1 MSARGRVL
9 IVSFYF
15 PPMNGP
21 VVRQSLWLRRYLP
34 EFGADPIVLTSS
46 AYSGE
51 ILDTKS
57 PPLTERVMRVPR
69 TALGQKLSYQAHKAE
84 MLLQNRLGIW
94 EHGFVWSFLASRKA
108 MKLHRRNP
116 FDAMISISPSM
127 ASHWTAYRIK
137 KRFPAIRWL
146 AKFQD
151 PFIDNP
157 FRRSHRSLDKY
168 ERALE
173 RNVFHAADRISANTN
188 TVCEIWRSRYPEIA
202 DNFVVTWG
210 GYDPDEV
217 IEPLPQPKHEG
228 LLLRHVGTIYA
239 GRRPDK
245 LIESLDRLTQSGEIR
260 PGSMTLELI
269 GLSDLSGFIQP
280 NAIDRLIAGGWLRVG
295 SEYIPRAEALRAAE
309 ESDALLLLDIAP
321 GNTKLQVPAKL
332 FDYIRI
338 GRPIL
343 AFTAA
348 GSPVEY
354 ILSRSGIDHVIIH
367 NEAEPSDVDAG
378 MLHFMEL
385 KPSEK
390 RASEWFLKNFNARS
404 LVGSLAR
411 LVLQ

>member
-1 MSARGRVL
+1 MKARGRVL

-21 VVRQSLWLRRYLP
+21 VVRQPLRLLHYLQ

-46 AYSGE
+46 AYFGE
-51 ILDTKS
+51 SLDEKS
-57 PPLTERVMRVPR
+57 PPLTERVIRVP
-69 TALGQKLSYQAHKAE
+69 ANSLAQKLSYQAHKAE
-84 MLLQNRLGIW
+84 MLVQNRLGVW
-94 EHGFVWSFLASRKA
+94 EHGFVWSFAAIRKA
-108 MKLHRRNP
+108 MKLHRQNP

-137 KRFPAIRWL
+137 RRFPSIRWL

-173 RNVFHAADRISANTN
+173 RNIFHTADWISANTN
-188 TVCEIWRSRYPEIA
+188 TVQDIWRSRYPEIA
-202 DNFVVTWG
+202 EKFVVTWG
-210 GYDPDEV
+210 GYDPEEV
-217 IEPLPQPKHEG
+217 IEPRPPSEHQG
-228 LLLRHVGTIYA
+228 LLLRHVGTIYG

-245 LIESLDRLTQSGEIR
+245 LIESLDRLTRRGDIR

-269 GLSDLSGFIQP
+269 GPNDFSGLNRP
-280 NAIDRLIAGGWLRVG
+280 ETIDRLVEGGWLRVG
-295 SEYIPRAEALRAAE
+295 SEYIPRAEAVRAAE
-309 ESDALLLLDIAP
+309 EAHALLLLDIVP
-321 GNTKLQVPAKL
+321 GNAKLQVPAKL

-354 ILSRSGIDHVIIH
+354 ILSHAGIDHVVIH
-367 NEAEPSDVDAG
+367 NEAHPSDVDAG
-378 MLHFMEL
+378 ILRFLAL
-385 KPSEK
+385 KPAEK
-390 RASEWFLKNFNARS
+390 RPSDWFFENFNARS
-404 LVGSLAR
+404 QVGSLAR
-411 LVLQ
+411 LALQ

>member
-1 MSARGRVL
+1 
-9 IVSFYF
+9 
-15 PPMNGP
+15 
-21 VVRQSLWLRRYLP
+21 
-34 EFGADPIVLTSS
+34 
-46 AYSGE
+46 
-51 ILDTKS
+51 
-57 PPLTERVMRVPR
+57 LTEGVIRVPES
-69 TALGQKLSYQAHKAE
+69 ALGQTLSYQAHKAE
-84 MLLQNRLGIW
+84 TLLQNKLGIW

-108 MKLHRRNP
+108 MELHRRNP

-127 ASHWTAYRIK
+127 ASHCTAYRIK

-157 FRRSHRSLDKY
+157 FRRSHGWLEKY

-173 RNVFHAADRISANTN
+173 RNVFHTADWISANTN
-188 TVCEIWRSRYPEIA
+188 TVYDIWQSRYPEIA
-202 DNFVVTWG
+202 DHFVVTWG

-217 IEPLPQPKHEG
+217 IKPLPQPEHPG
-228 LLLRHVGTIYA
+228 LLLRHVGTIYP

-245 LIESLDRLTQSGEIR
+245 LFESLDRLTQNGDLR
-260 PGSMTLELI
+260 PRSMTLELI
-269 GLSDLSGFIQP
+269 GLSNLAGFNQP
-280 NAIDRLIAGGWLRVG
+280 GAIDRLIAGGWLRVG
-295 SEYIPRAEALRAAE
+295 SAYIPRAEALRAAE
-309 ESDALLLLDIAP
+309 EADALLLLDIAP
-321 GNTKLQVPAKL
+321 GNAKLQVPAKL

-367 NEAEPSDVDAG
+367 NESQPSEVDAG
-378 MLHFMEL
+378 ILRFTEL
-385 KPSEK
+385 EPSEK
-390 RASEWFLKNFNARS
+390 RASEWFFENFNARS

-411 LVLQ
+411 LALQ